1 MVRVHPAVPIQTTIS
16 VGYGNR
22 HSLIQNCHLER
33 TCCGPRRPKFF
44 RSAIEADSMPKDRK
58 IIELARIT
66 TVFNDSCI
74 LKLASVAKLAA
85 GADLDALG
93 WWIREAAEL
102 FVLESRIPTRN
113 DLHREIAALYQ
124 AASRRDFDRAAQL
137 RDMLSPEALVMI
149 RVPDTAELKEA
160 STHVEAKADRRRHRS
175 SQVPE
180 RFVLPAAGELRDQR
194 SAIKHAP

>member
-1 MVRVHPAVPIQTTIS
+1 
-16 VGYGNR
+16 
-22 HSLIQNCHLER
+22 
-33 TCCGPRRPKFF
+33 
-44 RSAIEADSMPKDRK
+44 MPKDRK

>member
-22 HSLIQNCHLER
+22 HYCHLER
-33 TCCGPRRPKFF
+33 TCRGPRRPKFF

-113 DLHREIAALYQ
+113 DLHREIA
-124 AASRRDFDRAAQL
+124 QL